1 MEEERGD
8 LIRRALNLEGATTK
22 EIAAWLA
29 ISSRKVN
36 SWRTKIEKKNGPNST
51 SPT

>member
-36 SWRTKIEKKNGPNST
+36 FWRTKIEKTNEPGTAST
-51 SPT
+51 T